1 MGKFVVLPFVKE
13 FLHETPSAREALKRV
28 VLVGLG
34 DKEPN
39 ARDAGAA
46 IAGAVKGMKGGTR
59 ERHSWPRF
67 FFVAELVIIVCN
79 CRFLMIELLY
89 SYGIP
94 SVRNDSY

>member
-1 MGKFVVLPFVKE
+1 M
-13 FLHETPSAREALKRV
+13 

-39 ARDAGAA
+39 ALDAGAA
-46 IAGAVKGMKGGTR
+46 IAGAVKGLKGGTR

-67 FFVAELVIIVCN
+67 FFVVAELVIIVCN
-79 CRFLMIELLY
+79 CRFLMIELFY

-94 SVRNDSY
+94 SARNDPY